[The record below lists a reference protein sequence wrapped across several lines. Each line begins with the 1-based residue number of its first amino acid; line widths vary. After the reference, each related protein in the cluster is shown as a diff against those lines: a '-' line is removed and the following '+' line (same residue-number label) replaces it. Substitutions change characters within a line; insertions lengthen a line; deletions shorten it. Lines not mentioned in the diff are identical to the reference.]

1 MPGSIILSDDV
12 GQLLLEIIKYYIQ
25 NAFHITQESTGEPV
39 TKLVQA
45 QELTRTI
52 GSQLPKCI
60 MHFHPAV
67 VGRFASRVPSSER
80 EEGFSIANIEMSS
93 PEVRALIEAL
103 DTAIQYE
110 KEAVASGEPDMK
122 RVAKFNDMK
131 HNLRMRVTM
140 SLRKQHAAKMK
151 AMGVSE

>member
-1 MPGSIILSDDV
+1 
-12 GQLLLEIIKYYIQ
+12 
-25 NAFHITQESTGEPV
+25 
-39 TKLVQA
+39 
-45 QELTRTI
+45 
-52 GSQLPKCI
+52 
-60 MHFHPAV
+60 
-67 VGRFASRVPSSER
+67 
-80 EEGFSIANIEMSS
+80 
-93 PEVRALIEAL
+93 VRALIEAL